1 MVGDRQ
7 MGTKMGTNSIFISL
21 NVIRK
26 AVLNIR
32 EFTNKILLLFV
43 YIFGIGPT
51 SLISKLIGKDFLS
64 MFTKKSAW
72 AKRTGSDDIN
82 RMF

>member
-7 MGTKMGTNSIFISL
+7 MGTNSIFISL

-32 EFTNKILLLFV
+32 EFTNKILLFFV
-43 YIFGIGPT
+43 YLFGIGLT
-51 SLISKLIGKDFLS
+51 SLVSKLTRSSFLRL
-64 MFTKKSAW
+64 FTTKSTWVKK
-72 AKRTGSDDIN
+72 TGSDDIN

>member
-7 MGTKMGTNSIFISL
+7 MGTNSIFISL

-32 EFTNKILLLFV
+32 EFTNKILLFFV
-43 YIFGIGPT
+43 YLFGIGLT
-51 SLISKLIGKDFLS
+51 SLVSKLTGSSFLRLS
-64 MFTKKSAW
+64 TTKSTWVK
-72 AKRTGSDDIN
+72 KTGSDDIN